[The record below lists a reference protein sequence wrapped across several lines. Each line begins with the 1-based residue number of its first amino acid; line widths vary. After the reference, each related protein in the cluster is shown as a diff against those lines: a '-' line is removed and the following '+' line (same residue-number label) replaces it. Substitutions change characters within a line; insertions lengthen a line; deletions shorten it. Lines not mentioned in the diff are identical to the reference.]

1 MAELANFPESVVR
14 LAKRKAEELEDFG
27 DVDADGDDP
36 EGAAAKKAR
45 EEDILAR
52 HSEAETEEGTALIKQ
67 FLQDWRDRVEA
78 GSSED
83 EMDEVKQVE
92 LLREVVGE
100 YKERF
105 QGSEWVKS
113 VLNGF

>member
-1 MAELANFPESVVR
+1 M
-14 LAKRKAEELEDFG
+14 
-27 DVDADGDDP
+27 
-36 EGAAAKKAR
+36 
-45 EEDILAR
+45 
-52 HSEAETEEGTALIKQ
+52 
-67 FLQDWRDRVEA
+67 EA
-78 GSSED
+78 GSSAD

-113 VLNGF
+113 VLDGF